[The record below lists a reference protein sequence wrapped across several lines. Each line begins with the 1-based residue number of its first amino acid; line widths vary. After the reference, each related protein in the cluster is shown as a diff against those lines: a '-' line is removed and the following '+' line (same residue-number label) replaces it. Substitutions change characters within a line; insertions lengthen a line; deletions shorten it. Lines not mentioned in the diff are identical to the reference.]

1 MGIVEKWAV
10 RWNKRTMWKEK
21 RKGYGEMNES
31 RGRKS
36 GRKVKKSLKMA
47 LFMYIV
53 AGIVAIVIACI
64 LILNY
69 FESWQEM
76 IRTTAGFT
84 EKEVKPG
91 SEVK

>member
-36 GRKVKKSLKMA
+36 GRKVKKRLSKRKKSVRIEVSTGLSL
-47 LFMYIV
+47 L
-53 AGIVAIVIACI
+53 
-64 LILNY
+64 
-69 FESWQEM
+69 
-76 IRTTAGFT
+76 
-84 EKEVKPG
+84 
-91 SEVK
+91 

>member
-36 GRKVKKSLKMA
+36 GRKAKKSLKMA
-47 LFMYIV
+47 LFM
-53 AGIVAIVIACI
+53 
-64 LILNY
+64 
-69 FESWQEM
+69 
-76 IRTTAGFT
+76 
-84 EKEVKPG
+84 
-91 SEVK
+91 